1 MQCFSTRYERH
12 NDHTVQLLSHISLK
26 ELFKYLLII
35 IIPRC
40 TKSHKDLNSIYPI
53 HNFSYRYGV
62 SDVFEVEDLLERR
75 NIPKVTKCLAQLS
88 KLVC

>member
-1 MQCFSTRYERH
+1 M
-12 NDHTVQLLSHISLK
+12 
-26 ELFKYLLII
+26 LFKYQ
-35 IIPRC
+35 
-40 TKSHKDLNSIYPI
+40 KDFNSIYQI

-88 KLVC
+88 KLVS

>member
-1 MQCFSTRYERH
+1 MNFDSVYLVH
-12 NDHTVQLLSHISLK
+12 NV
-26 ELFKYLLII
+26 
-35 IIPRC
+35 
-40 TKSHKDLNSIYPI
+40 
-53 HNFSYRYGV
+53 SYRYGV